1 MVNKKIDSNISD
13 SKKLAISF
21 EKKLFINKNIKY
33 DYENIKEF
41 SKTVLGDSYSEGKV
55 SGTINKM
62 INESKL
68 SRVGRGKYMLSSPAE
83 DINIKEIVNEKLTKA
98 LEEIQGELVKVD
110 AVKLDDDNFQTFAK
124 SRELL
129 KLITEKLSDL

>member
-83 DINIKEIVNEKLTKA
+83 DINIKEIVNKKLTKA